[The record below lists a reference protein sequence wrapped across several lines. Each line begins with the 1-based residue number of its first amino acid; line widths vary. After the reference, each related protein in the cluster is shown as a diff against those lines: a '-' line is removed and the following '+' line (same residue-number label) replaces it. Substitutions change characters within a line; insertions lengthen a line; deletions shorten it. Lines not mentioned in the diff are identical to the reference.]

1 LNILVIGDIV
11 GRPGRRALKQG
22 LAKIQK
28 EEDISFTIANAE
40 NAAGGRGLTRAVM
53 DEILGAGIDVLT
65 MGNHVWD
72 NKDIFNF
79 IDDEFRLLRP
89 ANYPSPCPGQG
100 YHIYKAGFSKNIA
113 VINLSGRVFISN
125 LDCPFRLMDSI
136 LSEIEGDADI
146 IIVDFH
152 GEATSEK
159 LAFAYY
165 VDGRVTAVLGTHTH
179 IQTSDERIL
188 PRGTAYITDL
198 GMTGP
203 SDSVLGMDNLLNRAT
218 HFWASA
224 IKSSC
229 LSTSI
234 SPCRATSIFISPLA
248 ALYFTALNSGCLKS
262 TLINKSNPA
271 LSCIITSPSMYPM
284 FFFFNSNGNP
294 AFRSLVKYSN
304 IYRSA

>member
-28 EEDISFTIANAE
+28 EEDISFTLANAE

-203 SDSVLGMDNLLNRAT
+203 SDSVLGMDKEIVIEKFLSGRPAR
-218 HFWASA
+218 FEVASGSSQLQGIILRLDELSDKVLE
-224 IKSSC
+224 IK
-229 LSTSI
+229 
-234 SPCRATSIFISPLA
+234 RVSIF
-248 ALYFTALNSGCLKS
+248 
-262 TLINKSNPA
+262 
-271 LSCIITSPSMYPM
+271 
-284 FFFFNSNGNP
+284 
-294 AFRSLVKYSN
+294 
-304 IYRSA
+304 YRE